1 MLDSVPLFTSFG
13 NNVLVPLSI
22 SFLFLLKPVTTNLI
36 AGNNI
41 NTLSFSSEGQ
51 RFKMI
56 FTGMKCQEGCVPL
69 WRPQRQIPRP
79 FPSSRGGLH
88 SLVHDPFVVKASN
101 AWVRL
106 SRSTALTLALPPLFY
121 TFNGV
126 T

>member
-1 MLDSVPLFTSFG
+1 MYYNSC
-13 NNVLVPLSI
+13 NQ
-22 SFLFLLKPVTTNLI
+22 K
-36 AGNNI
+36 
-41 NTLSFSSEGQ
+41 SEMG
-51 RFKMI
+51 
-56 FTGMKCQEGCVPL
+56 FTGLKSRNRQGCVPL